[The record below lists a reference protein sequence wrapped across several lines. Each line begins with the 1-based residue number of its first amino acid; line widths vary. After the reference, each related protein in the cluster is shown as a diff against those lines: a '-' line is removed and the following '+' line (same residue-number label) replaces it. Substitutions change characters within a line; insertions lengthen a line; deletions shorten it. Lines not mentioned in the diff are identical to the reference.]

1 MHRKFLAI
9 MLLAGALVT
18 AGCDNEVE
26 NATGPA
32 PPNPTTTDTFTGT
45 INVNGAQTHTFPV
58 VASGPVTLT
67 LAEVL
72 PDPAIAVGLTLGT
85 WNGTCLCV
93 RDRQRQRHS
102 GERGHRRRHRRRHSV
117 RPDPRRWQ
125 TDRVARLPADSS
137 APVDS
142 MNYEL

>member
-1 MHRKFLAI
+1 MHRKFLAS

-67 LAEVL
+67 LSEVL
-72 PDPAIAVGLTLGT
+72 PDPASIVGLTLGT
-85 WNGTCLCV
+85 WNGTSCATVIANDNAIQGNAVIGGVTGSGILC
-93 RDRQRQRHS
+93 
-102 GERGHRRRHRRRHSV
+102 
-117 RPDPRRWQ
+117 
-125 TDRVARLPADSS
+125 ARIHDVGKLTASLDYRLTVVHP
-137 APVDS
+137 
-142 MNYEL
+142 

>member
-9 MLLAGALVT
+9 MLLTGALVT

-58 VASGPVTLT
+58 IASGPVTLT

-85 WNGTCLCV
+85 WNGTACASVIANDNAIQGNAVIGGVTGAGTLC
-93 RDRQRQRHS
+93 
-102 GERGHRRRHRRRHSV
+102 
-117 RPDPRRWQ
+117 
-125 TDRVARLPADSS
+125 ARIHDVGKLTASLDYRLTVVHP
-137 APVDS
+137 
-142 MNYEL
+142 

>member
-32 PPNPTTTDTFTGT
+32 PPNPTTTDTFTGS

-58 VASGPVTLT
+58 VASGSVTLT
-67 LAEVL
+67 LSEVL

-85 WNGTCLCV
+85 WNGISCASVIANDNAIQGNAVIGGVTGAGTLC
-93 RDRQRQRHS
+93 
-102 GERGHRRRHRRRHSV
+102 
-117 RPDPRRWQ
+117 
-125 TDRVARLPADSS
+125 ARIHDVGKLTESLDYRLTVVHP
-137 APVDS
+137 
-142 MNYEL
+142 